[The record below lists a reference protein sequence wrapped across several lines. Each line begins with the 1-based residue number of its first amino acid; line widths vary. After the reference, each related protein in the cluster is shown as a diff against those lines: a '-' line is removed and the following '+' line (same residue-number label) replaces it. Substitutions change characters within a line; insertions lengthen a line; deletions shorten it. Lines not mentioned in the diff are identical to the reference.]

1 VTTLLVGQGLL
12 GSRLRHL
19 LERRG
24 EDVRVA
30 AVPWGDAEAA
40 LAALLRAAADAG
52 PDWRLAWC
60 AGAAVV
66 GADTAATDAEVE
78 LVRRFLAE
86 VAQPPQAALLASS
99 AGGVYAGSAGPP
111 FTESHDAHP
120 TSPYGRAKLDIES
133 AFRSLAAAGTR
144 LVIGRLANLYGP
156 GQDLGKQQGLV
167 SQLCLSRLTGRPLGI
182 YVSVDTLRDYVY
194 VDDAAAVAAALL
206 DRVADEV
213 PGTVVVKIVATGRS
227 TSVAGLVSAATRA
240 FRRRPPV
247 VYAARSGSGQVRDLR
262 LRSHVWT
269 DLDELVTTPLV
280 VGLRAT
286 AEDIAARHRQAGLVL
301 TP

>member
-1 VTTLLVGQGLL
+1 VTTLLVGHGLL
-12 GSRLRHL
+12 GSRVRQL

-30 AVPWGDAEAA
+30 AVPWGDPEAA
-40 LAALLRAAADAG
+40 LAALLREAADAG
-52 PDWRLAWC
+52 PGWRLAWC

-66 GADTAATDAEVE
+66 GADTAATDAEVA
-78 LVRRFLAE
+78 LVRRFVAE
-86 VAQPPQAALLASS
+86 LGDAPHATLLASS

-111 FTESHDAHP
+111 FTESHDTRP
-120 TSPYGRAKLDIES
+120 TSAYGQAKLDVEA
-133 AFRSLAAAGTR
+133 AFRSLAASGTR
-144 LVIGRLANLYGP
+144 LVIARLANLYGP
-156 GQDLGKQQGLV
+156 GQDLDKRQGLV
-167 SQLCLSRLTGRPLGI
+167 SQLCVSRLTGRPLGI

-206 DRVADEV
+206 DRVAGEV
-213 PGTVVVKIVATGRS
+213 PGTVVVKIVASGRT
-227 TSVAGLVSAATRA
+227 TSVAGLVNAATRA

-247 VYAARSGSGQVRDLR
+247 VYAARPNTGQVRDLR

-269 DLDELVTTPLV
+269 DLDALVATPLV

-286 AEDIAARHRQAGLVL
+286 AEDIAARHRRSGLVAA
-301 TP
+301 P

>member
-1 VTTLLVGQGLL
+1 VTTLLVGHGLL
-12 GSRLRHL
+12 GSRLRQV

-24 EDVRVA
+24 EDVHVA
-30 AVPWGDAEAA
+30 AVPWGDPQAA

-52 PDWRLAWC
+52 PGWRLAWC

-66 GADTAATDAEVE
+66 GADTSATDAEVE
-78 LVRRFLAE
+78 LVRRFVAE
-86 VAQPPQAALLASS
+86 VGEAPRAALLASS

-120 TSPYGRAKLDIES
+120 VSPYGQAKLDIES
-133 AFRSLAAAGTR
+133 AFRSLAASGTR

-194 VDDAAAVAAALL
+194 VDDAAAVAAAIL
-206 DRVADEV
+206 DRVAGDP
-213 PGTVVVKIVATGRS
+213 PGTVVVKIVASGRT

-269 DLDELVTTPLV
+269 DLDALVTTPLV

-286 AEDIAARHRQAGLVL
+286 AEDIAARHRHSGLVL